1 MAPWKRTLSS
11 EDPLRIVLF
20 GQNASALTPEIKR
33 HGNLQVVE
41 SEPEVIVCYGGDGT
55 LLNAE
60 LKWPLLPKV
69 PILNSS
75 RGHRCIPHPPQQV
88 IEGLSQRKLVANLY
102 TKLEC
107 ALYRSGQEKPEV
119 SLTALN
125 EFTVHMKRINS
136 AVRFQLW
143 LNDDPYEN
151 ALEILGDGFV
161 VCTPFGSTAYFNKV
175 TRGIFTSGIGIAF
188 KHTSEHTNHMV
199 LPDTVETR
207 IRITRGPATLAY
219 DSSLDYFTLRGG
231 DTLHLFKHRHAATI
245 LTCGPVKRLEEP
257 F

>member
-1 MAPWKRTLSS
+1 MSPWKRVLSA
-11 EDPLRIVLF
+11 EDPLRMLLF
-20 GQNASALTPEIKR
+20 GQNASALAPEIEQYD
-33 HGNLQVVE
+33 NLRIVQ
-41 SEPEVIVCYGGDGT
+41 SDPEVIVCYGGDGT

-75 RGHRCIPHPPQQV
+75 RGHRCIPHPPGEVLQ
-88 IEGLSQRKLVANLY
+88 GLSRRKLVANLY

-107 ALYRSGQEKPEV
+107 LLQRDGESEPDQH
-119 SLTALN
+119 LTALN
-125 EFTVHMKRINS
+125 EFSVHMKRINS

-143 LNDDPYEN
+143 MNGEPYE
-151 ALEILGDGFV
+151 AGLEILGDGFV
-161 VCTPFGSTAYFNKV
+161 VCTPFGSTAYFNTI
-175 TRGIFTSGIGIAF
+175 TRGLFTSGIGVAF

-219 DSSLDYFTLRGG
+219 DSAPDFYTLNSG
-231 DTLHLFKHRHAATI
+231 DTLLLFKHRHPATI